1 MALHL
6 RRLFPFLDWPR
17 FTRETL
23 RADLIAGIT
32 VALVAVP
39 QSLAYAQL
47 AGVPPQYGLY
57 ASVIPAILGVLFGS
71 SLLLA
76 TGPVAMTSLLTAA
89 SVGALVPARTEEFYA
104 YVTLLALLSGIFQ
117 LGFGLAR
124 AGILLSLVSHPVLMG
139 FINAAA
145 LIIAM
150 AQLPGLLGISTRE
163 SGHLLADT
171 WNVITRM
178 DTVHAWSLGFGLAAI
193 AMFVAFRK
201 YAPRLPG
208 VLIGVAILTAVSE
221 LSGFAERGGRVVG
234 SIPAGLPGV
243 GVPALEWGA
252 ITALLPAAFVIALIS
267 FMEAMSSCKAIAI
280 KTRVRWDENQELVGQ
295 GIAKI
300 AAAFCQ
306 SMPVSGSFSRS
317 ALNLA
322 SGARTGLSSLVT
334 AACVLLT
341 LLFFTPLLFHLP
353 KPVLAA
359 VIMLA
364 VVGLL
369 DLGAFR
375 RSWRASREDGVAA
388 IATFVATLA
397 FAPNIQ
403 NGILTGIIVS
413 LAAYMYGRM
422 RPGIEAQTV
431 TDESAANE
439 AGAGTSPATHAEI
452 GTLRFDAALYFANV
466 SFFEETVLTLERSN
480 PDLRYI
486 VIIAN
491 GINQL
496 DASGVEMLRH
506 LTLHLRQSGI
516 TLVLADVKRQ
526 VRDVAERTGLIAML
540 GPENIYPTAAL
551 AIEDLRRRKVASG
564 KPEARPS

>member
-1 MALHL
+1 MTL
-6 RRLFPFLDWPR
+6 RFRRFLPFLVWPR

-23 RADLIAGIT
+23 HADLIAGIT

-47 AGVPPQYGLY
+47 SGVPPQYGLY
-57 ASVIPAILGVLFGS
+57 ASVVPAILGILFGS
-71 SLLLA
+71 SLLLS

-89 SVGALVPARTEEFYA
+89 SVGALLPAGTEQFYA

-117 LGFGLAR
+117 LGFGVAR

-150 AQLPGLLGISTRE
+150 SQLPALLGISTRE

-171 WNVITRM
+171 WYVITRM
-178 DTVHAWSLGFGLAAI
+178 DTLHASSLGFGIAAI
-193 AMFVAFRK
+193 AIFVAFRK
-201 YAPRLPG
+201 FAPRLPG
-208 VLIGVAILTAVSE
+208 VLIGVAILTVVSA
-221 LSGFAERGGRVVG
+221 LAGFAEHGGRVVG
-234 SIPAGLPGV
+234 TIPAGLPGL
-243 GVPALEWGA
+243 GVPALEWSA
-252 ITALLPAAFVIALIS
+252 VTALLPAAFVIALIS

-334 AACVLLT
+334 AACVVLT
-341 LLFFTPLLFHLP
+341 LLFFTPLLYHLP

-364 VVGLL
+364 VVGLV
-369 DLGAFR
+369 DLEAFR
-375 RSWRASREDGVAA
+375 RSWRASRDDGIAA

-422 RPGIEAQTV
+422 RPGIETRTV
-431 TDESAANE
+431 PRSPSAD
-439 AGAGTSPATHAEI
+439 AGAGLTASAEI
-452 GTLRFDAALYFANV
+452 GILRFDAALYFANV
-466 SFFEETVLTLERSN
+466 SFFEETVLALERST
-480 PDLRYI
+480 PDLKHI
-486 VIIAN
+486 VIVAN
-491 GINQL
+491 GINDL

-506 LTLHLRQSGI
+506 LTLHLAQSGI
-516 TLVLADVKRQ
+516 TLVLADVKPQ
-526 VRDVAERTGLIAML
+526 VRAVIERTGLLEAL
-540 GPENIYPTAAL
+540 GRDNLYPTAAA
-551 AIEDLRRRKVASG
+551 AIDALT
-564 KPEARPS
+564 ARADAMRG

>member
-1 MALHL
+1 
-6 RRLFPFLDWPR
+6 
-17 FTRETL
+17 
-23 RADLIAGIT
+23 
-32 VALVAVP
+32 
-39 QSLAYAQL
+39 
-47 AGVPPQYGLY
+47 
-57 ASVIPAILGVLFGS
+57 
-71 SLLLA
+71 
-76 TGPVAMTSLLTAA
+76 
-89 SVGALVPARTEEFYA
+89 
-104 YVTLLALLSGIFQ
+104 
-117 LGFGLAR
+117 
-124 AGILLSLVSHPVLMG
+124 
-139 FINAAA
+139 
-145 LIIAM
+145 
-150 AQLPGLLGISTRE
+150 
-163 SGHLLADT
+163 
-171 WNVITRM
+171 
-178 DTVHAWSLGFGLAAI
+178 
-193 AMFVAFRK
+193 MFVAFRK

-208 VLIGVAILTAVSE
+208 VLIGVAILTAVSA

-295 GIAKI
+295 GFAKI

-341 LLFFTPLLFHLP
+341 LLFFTPLLYHLP

-364 VVGLL
+364 VIGLL

-422 RPGIEAQTV
+422 RPEIEARAV
-431 TDESAANE
+431 
-439 AGAGTSPATHAEI
+439 PATDAVQEGGRGAAPAAHATI

-466 SFFEETVLTLERSN
+466 SFFEETVLALEREESGSAVHRGHRERDQSARCLGRGDAA
-480 PDLRYI
+480 PSDPAPPAKRDHAGAGRHQAAGPGRCR
-486 VIIAN
+486 AN
-491 GINQL
+491 RARRRARPGKHL
-496 DASGVEMLRH
+496 SDRGSGARGPAPAQGRVR
-506 LTLHLRQSGI
+506 
-516 TLVLADVKRQ
+516 
-526 VRDVAERTGLIAML
+526 RDV
-540 GPENIYPTAAL
+540 
-551 AIEDLRRRKVASG
+551 RR
-564 KPEARPS
+564 